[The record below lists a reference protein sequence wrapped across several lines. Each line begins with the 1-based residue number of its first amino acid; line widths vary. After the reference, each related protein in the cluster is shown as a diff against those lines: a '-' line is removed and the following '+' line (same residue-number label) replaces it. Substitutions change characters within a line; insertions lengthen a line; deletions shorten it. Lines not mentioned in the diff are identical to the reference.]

1 MDKPGTSFKSSYFAT
16 GSGLGSMARASR
28 LDYDLQP
35 QLNSRT
41 QLNFDYSGLGASS
54 SRRTQVSGTEGL
66 RPSQRHESLSSK
78 FQSGNSSRFDTSLG
92 YNSGRST
99 LLGSTGAGPSTAAFS
114 YYVPPPPPKT
124 EEKPVIAQR
133 PKRRRKT
140 KRPSKN
146 LVRNDYSG
154 TETEEPLPVTVDLPT
169 RVAPPSNLD
178 SDSRTTRVEFVDNK
192 TTTVANDATETRV
205 EFVMDHLPN
214 ARPDQDAAPSQPD
227 TPLPIGGFGDDM
239 ANHSTNEEQ
248 ADESENADDSGDA
261 GILASPSHEDHVK
274 IEGNTEEVG
283 IPEKKDV
290 LDKPPI
296 VSRTPIITVEEMLQP
311 ISDGGEE
318 ESDFEALEKQIMEE
332 ENEGKKDVGRSILHE
347 SDTASLPDEPSLS
360 KRQEN
365 VSEKIDGQDKGS
377 SYSELNDEEMKEL
390 LDQIS
395 STSESIGEGDIE
407 NIVISDD

>member
-1 MDKPGTSFKSSYFAT
+1 
-16 GSGLGSMARASR
+16 MARASR

-35 QLNSRT
+35 QLNSRA
-41 QLNFDYSGLGASS
+41 QINFDYSGLGASS
-54 SRRTQVSGTEGL
+54 SRRTQLSGAEGL
-66 RPSQRHESLSSK
+66 RPSQRHETLSSK

-99 LLGSTGAGPSTAAFS
+99 LFGSTGAGHSTAAFS

-124 EEKPVIAQR
+124 EEKPVIAHR
-133 PKRRRKT
+133 PKRRKKV

-154 TETEEPLPVTVDLPT
+154 TEADEPLPVTVDPPT
-169 RVAPPSNLD
+169 RLTPPSNLD
-178 SDSRTTRVEFVDNK
+178 SDSRTTRVEFVENK
-192 TTTVANDATETRV
+192 ATPATKDATETRV
-205 EFVMDHLPN
+205 EFVMDPMPN
-214 ARPDQDAAPSQPD
+214 VRPDQDANTSQPD
-227 TPLPIGGFGDDM
+227 TPFPVGGFGDDM

-261 GILASPSHEDHVK
+261 GILASPSHEDHVNL
-274 IEGNTEEVG
+274 EGNTGELGV
-283 IPEKKDV
+283 PEKRDI

-332 ENEGKKDVGRSILHE
+332 ESEGKKDMGRSILHE
-347 SDTASLPDEPSLS
+347 SDTASLPGEQSLS
-360 KRQEN
+360 KRQGS
-365 VSEKIDGQDKGS
+365 VSQKVDGGDKSS

-395 STSESIGEGDIE
+395 STSESIGEGDID